1 MEHISLGIHIGHD
14 RGACIIK
21 DGQVL
26 AAISNERLDRVKHS
40 QSLEIPY
47 ASIDALVNYTG
58 IKIND
63 ISSIGLS
70 AVAIEG
76 MNIYNLYK
84 EEFFNHYKCDEKPFY
99 LVHHHDAHAYSTY
112 FSSGYDKALVF
123 VFDGGGDFFESMQ
136 ESETIYFGKNGK
148 LFVVDKR
155 LQNMA
160 VRHIRDQINHVYPF
174 MPKYIQNLEM
184 SLARKYSQISHLLGF
199 EFGQEG
205 KTMGLASYGKPLI
218 DYSNVNYNNLRFSL
232 NYKDMIKEFY
242 ITQQLSGKSFKEFLF
257 DQRENIAS
265 TVQSFIENIVVSIIN
280 NYTQK
285 YGVKDVCLAGG
296 LFLNCLT
303 NHKILEKCDVQN
315 VFILPSAGDDGQA
328 LGSAYYAYTQEFGY
342 KEPFKIDLPYL
353 GLSYNNDDIESVI
366 TQKQLNYEKHNDDE
380 LIKITANYISKNKIV
395 SLHRGRTEIGPR
407 ALCHRSILA
416 NPANPNMK
424 DILNNRVKHREP
436 FRPFA
441 PTVTEEDQF
450 EYFDLKC
457 SSKYM
462 LLATTVK
469 EAYRKKL
476 SAITHIDNTARIQ
489 AISKDQDPF
498 LHSLLL
504 ELKRINGF
512 PVVLNTSFNVA
523 GQPIVESPLDA
534 INTFLTSD
542 IDILVIGNFLIDKK
556 TMSKQ

>member
-1 MEHISLGIHIGHD
+1 MEHIVLGIHIGHD
-14 RGACIIK
+14 RGACLIK
-21 DGQVL
+21 NGQVL
-26 AAISNERLDRVKHS
+26 AVISNERLDRVKHS

-47 ASIDALVNYTG
+47 ASIDALLNYTG
-58 IKIND
+58 IKITD
-63 ISSIGLS
+63 ISAIGLS
-70 AVAIEG
+70 AVAIED

-84 EEFFNHYKCDEKPFY
+84 EDFFNHYKCDEKPFY
-99 LVHHHDAHAYSTY
+99 LVHHHDAHAYSTF
-112 FSSGYDKALVF
+112 FSSGYDNALVF

-136 ESETIYFGKNGK
+136 ESETIYFANDGK

-160 VRHIRDQINHVYPF
+160 VRHIKDQINHIYPF
-174 MPKYIQNLEM
+174 MPKYVQNLEM

-199 EFGQEG
+199 KFGQEG

-218 DYSNVNYNNLRFSL
+218 NYSNINYENLNFSL
-232 NYKDMIKEFY
+232 NYKDMLKEFY
-242 ITQQLSGKSFKEFLF
+242 IMQQLSGKNFKEFLF
-257 DQRENIAS
+257 EQRQNVAS
-265 TVQSFIENIVVSIIN
+265 TVQNFIENVVVSIIN

-285 YGVKDVCLAGG
+285 YGVKDICLAGG

-303 NHKILEKCDVQN
+303 NHKILEKCAVNN

-342 KEPFKIDLPYL
+342 KEPFKIELPYL
-353 GLSYNNDDIESVI
+353 GLSYNNEDIESMI
-366 TQKQLNYEKHNDDE
+366 IEKNLNYEKHTDDE
-380 LIKITANYISKNKIV
+380 LIKITANYISENKIV

-416 NPANPNMK
+416 NPTNPNMK

-469 EAYRKKL
+469 KAYRKKL
-476 SAITHIDNTARIQ
+476 SAITHVDNTARVQ
-489 AISKDQDPF
+489 AISKEQDPF

-504 ELKRINGF
+504 ELKKINGF

-523 GQPIVESPLDA
+523 GQPIVESPFDA
-534 INTFLTSD
+534 INTFLTTD
-542 IDILVIGNFLIDKK
+542 IDILVIGNYVVDKK
-556 TMSKQ
+556 LC

>member
-1 MEHISLGIHIGHD
+1 
-14 RGACIIK
+14 
-21 DGQVL
+21 
-26 AAISNERLDRVKHS
+26 
-40 QSLEIPY
+40 
-47 ASIDALVNYTG
+47 
-58 IKIND
+58 
-63 ISSIGLS
+63 
-70 AVAIEG
+70 
-76 MNIYNLYK
+76 
-84 EEFFNHYKCDEKPFY
+84 
-99 LVHHHDAHAYSTY
+99 
-112 FSSGYDKALVF
+112 
-123 VFDGGGDFFESMQ
+123 
-136 ESETIYFGKNGK
+136 
-148 LFVVDKR
+148 
-155 LQNMA
+155 
-160 VRHIRDQINHVYPF
+160 
-174 MPKYIQNLEM
+174 MPQYVQKLEM

-199 EFGQEG
+199 KFGQEG

-218 DYSNVNYNNLRFSL
+218 NYSNINYENLKFSL
-232 NYKDMIKEFY
+232 NYKDMIKDFY
-242 ITQQLSGKSFKEFLF
+242 IMQQLSGKSFKEFLF
-257 DQRENIAS
+257 DQREDIAS
-265 TVQSFIENIVVSIIN
+265 TVQNFIENVVVSIIN
-280 NYTQK
+280 NYTKK

-303 NHKILEKCDVQN
+303 NHKILEKCDVNN

-366 TQKQLNYEKHNDDE
+366 TQKNLNYEKHTDDE
-380 LIKITANYISKNKIV
+380 LIKITANYISENKIV

-416 NPANPNMK
+416 NPTNPNMK

-469 EAYRKKL
+469 KAYRQKL
-476 SAITHIDNTARIQ
+476 SAITHVDNTARVQ

-498 LHSLLL
+498 LHALLL
-504 ELKRINGF
+504 ELKRINDF
-512 PVVLNTSFNVA
+512 PIVLNTSFNVA
-523 GQPIVESPLDA
+523 GQPIVESPFDA
-534 INTFLTSD
+534 INTFLSTD
-542 IDILVIGNFLIDKK
+542 IDILVIGNFIIDKK